1 MIAVLLLL
9 ELAIV
14 GAVVIGRS
22 DQDLLVRRMES
33 CRALYAAEAV
43 ASMALRELETD
54 TDEDG
59 DGGIDGGI
67 GTISH
72 DGDPGTDPRIGP
84 ATAYATTEVVGPDL
98 LLTCFG
104 TSGEAT
110 RSLEVTLPMGP

>member
-59 DGGIDGGI
+59 DGGI